1 MSVLYMGCSLE
12 NDLEM
17 KEGVVIQLKDDSR
30 ESINNM
36 MIENV
41 GVNGFDFDTEFDFW
55 PIQHPTEPSH
65 EDRPVQC
72 PMPHSSHLIKDERM
86 QDDGFSDHKKP
97 EAKPVLHRN
106 FKALE
111 ATEPIMR
118 MVRKRHHDHTN
129 VFMPLLP
136 TLPAYSY
143 SHEKPVFNKLQQ
155 VPKFES

>member
-72 PMPHSSHLIKDERM
+72 PMPHSSHLIKVNL
-86 QDDGFSDHKKP
+86 FLFLL
-97 EAKPVLHRN
+97 VL
-106 FKALE
+106 
-111 ATEPIMR
+111 EPLGG
-118 MVRKRHHDHTN
+118 D
-129 VFMPLLP
+129 LGL
-136 TLPAYSY
+136 
-143 SHEKPVFNKLQQ
+143 
-155 VPKFES
+155 